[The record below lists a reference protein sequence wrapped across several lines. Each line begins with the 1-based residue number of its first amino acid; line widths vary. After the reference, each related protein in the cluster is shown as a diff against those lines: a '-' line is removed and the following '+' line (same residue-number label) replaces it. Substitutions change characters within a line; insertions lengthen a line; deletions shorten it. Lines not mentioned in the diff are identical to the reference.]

1 MNFTVE
7 KRDKYSIIKVETEKL
22 GGLISPELKAKF
34 VEVNGLGERNIILN
48 MNNARYCDS
57 SGLSAILVGNRL
69 CKNSNG
75 SFVMCGLS
83 EMVQK
88 LVNISQLGS
97 ILNITPTEKEAID
110 FLLMEEVGR
119 ELENE

>member
-1 MNFTVE
+1 
-7 KRDKYSIIKVETEKL
+7 L

-75 SFVMCGLS
+75 SFVMFGLS
-83 EMVQK
+83 DMVQK

-97 ILNITPTEKEAID
+97 ILNITPTEIEAID